1 MRSHHAS
8 PRAAAVALLAAGL
21 LAGQPAAA
29 QQSVADFYRGKTFTI
44 VIGIANGG
52 AYDLTAHSFARHL
65 GRYLP
70 GNPAVIAQNMPGAN
84 SVIAANYVYNVA
96 PKDGTVIWGGSRST
110 VLEPMLGNGA
120 AKFDVHKVQ
129 WLGSAGGEV
138 AVTVAW
144 HTARA
149 KTFADLFNQELI
161 VGAVDPGAEN
171 YLIPNALNNLLGTK
185 YKIVTGYAAQDPIF
199 LAMERGEVEGC
210 GNSSWSNLPLVHP
223 QWFTEKKVNI
233 LVQLGLEKSPAIPD
247 VPLIMDYAKSEEQR
261 EILNVLMGPK
271 QFAYPYF
278 MAPGIPPERA
288 AAVEKAFLATMDDP
302 EFKAEINK
310 IRGEFK
316 PSTGA
321 EMHDFFEKIY
331 GLSPATVE
339 KTRALLTPSNK

>member
-1 MRSHHAS
+1 MPHHA
-8 PRAAAVALLAAGL
+8 PRITAIIALLTGLAAAEN
-21 LAGQPAAA
+21 PAAA
-29 QQSVADFYRGKTFTI
+29 QKSVADFYHGKNFTI
-44 VIGIANGG
+44 IIGIGNGG
-52 AYDLTAHSFARHL
+52 AYDLTARSFGRHI
-65 GRYLP
+65 GRYIP
-70 GNPAVIAQNMPGAN
+70 GNPTVVVQNMPGAN

-110 VLEPMLGNGA
+110 ALEPMLGNGA
-120 AKFDVHKVQ
+120 AKFDIHKLQ

-149 KTFADLFNQELI
+149 KTFEDLFKQELI

-223 QWFTEKKVNI
+223 QWFAEKQVNI
-233 LVQLGLEKSPAIPD
+233 LVQLGLAKNPDIPD
-247 VPLIMDYAKSEEQR
+247 VPLIMDYAKNEEQR
-261 EILNVLMGPK
+261 QILTVLMGPK

-278 MAPGIPPERA
+278 MAPGIPADRA
-288 AAVEKAFLATMDDP
+288 AAVEKAFLATMDDK
-302 EFKAEINK
+302 EFKEEIRK
-310 IRGEFK
+310 IRGEFQ
-316 PSTGA
+316 PSSGA
-321 EMHDFFEKIY
+321 DMHTFFEKIY
-331 GLSPATVE
+331 ALSPEVVE
-339 KTRALLTPSNK
+339 KTRALLTPSGK